1 MTVQMSPGGQW
12 MASSVLDDKSQMPED
27 EALAQVLGKSMSLWQ
42 AIHADLAAS
51 YPGVENQWQ
60 FTSPKYGWI
69 LRARD
74 KKRTILYMIPGKG
87 SFTTS
92 FCLGGKAVAA
102 AEQSPLPTEIREE
115 IRNARP
121 YAEGRG
127 VRVEVKRK
135 ADVES
140 VRMLVEI
147 KVAH

>member
-1 MTVQMSPGGQW
+1 
-12 MASSVLDDKSQMPED
+12 MASSVLDDKSKMPED
-27 EALAQVLGKSMSLWQ
+27 EALAQVLGKSMGLWQ

-51 YPGVENQWQ
+51 YPSLESEWQ

-69 LRARD
+69 FRARH

-87 SFTTS
+87 SLTIS

-102 AEQSPLPTEIREE
+102 AEQSTLPAEILEE

-127 VRVEVKRK
+127 VRVEVKRQ
-135 ADVES
+135 ADVEN
-140 VRMLVEI
+140 VRKLVEI
-147 KVAH
+147 KMSN